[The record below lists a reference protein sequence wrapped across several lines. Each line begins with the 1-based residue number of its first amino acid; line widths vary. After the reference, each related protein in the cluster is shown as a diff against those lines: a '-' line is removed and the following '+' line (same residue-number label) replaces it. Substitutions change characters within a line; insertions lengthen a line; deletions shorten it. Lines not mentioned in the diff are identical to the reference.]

1 MIRGARRLAV
11 LAAALLAAGSCVSA
25 RRAPVE
31 PALLPE
37 VEVEPAP
44 QAETP
49 EPLPEPPAVQQVT
62 PSVAPEP
69 SRPVPPIL
77 PERVRIGLATD
88 LETVELPCCRSAA
101 HAEFDDGARQVRSA
115 VRVRS
120 AAGAGEAPVWRLQ
133 LAALRE
139 PQEADELARRL
150 GQMAA
155 APADSRFDAG
165 SGLYRVRVGRWA
177 DRSAAEQAGRALQRR
192 GLDAFWVV
200 AEGHGPVDPEL
211 AVTVDG
217 ASHRVVGRRFALH
230 AAHGGWLEFDGRRFR
245 GALVVYLNDR
255 GSLNVVNEVSL
266 EDYLRGVVPRELGP
280 DSYPQLE
287 ALKAQAVAARSY
299 TLRNLGGFAEE
310 GYDLCGTPKCQ
321 VYGGAGA
328 EHPLSDR
335 AVRETAGEVLLG
347 DSEAIEAL
355 YTATCGGHTE
365 DVEVVFPLKS
375 ADYLRGVAC
384 IEAGAVRLAGRQA
397 GAAAP
402 AAWTHPVAGGM
413 RLVPIRGTF
422 EQLTGADL
430 ILRLTDRDFLAA
442 RVGRSTATWVQRGAA
457 APLAAALE
465 LLPGDE
471 LDVYLADGVVATV
484 VQHLHADAQSLP
496 PPHGRLR
503 WSRFRSDEELAA
515 SVRQRFPEMEFRGF
529 DVLSRGPSGRV
540 GRIRIDGAQGDAV
553 EIAGLPVRWVLDVP
567 ETWFTVRRER
577 PRGGRAGWRFAGRGW
592 GHGVGLCQAGS
603 YAMSRRGHDYREI
616 LAHYYSGSRLERLG
630 SDAPAAAV
638 VD

>member
-1 MIRGARRLAV
+1 
-11 LAAALLAAGSCVSA
+11 
-25 RRAPVE
+25 
-31 PALLPE
+31 
-37 VEVEPAP
+37 
-44 QAETP
+44 
-49 EPLPEPPAVQQVT
+49 
-62 PSVAPEP
+62 
-69 SRPVPPIL
+69 
-77 PERVRIGLATD
+77 
-88 LETVELPCCRSAA
+88 
-101 HAEFDDGARQVRSA
+101 
-115 VRVRS
+115 
-120 AAGAGEAPVWRLQ
+120 
-133 LAALRE
+133 
-139 PQEADELARRL
+139 
-150 GQMAA
+150 
-155 APADSRFDAG
+155 
-165 SGLYRVRVGRWA
+165 
-177 DRSAAEQAGRALQRR
+177 
-192 GLDAFWVV
+192 
-200 AEGHGPVDPEL
+200 L

-457 APLAAALE
+457 APLAA
-465 LLPGDE
+465 
-471 LDVYLADGVVATV
+471 
-484 VQHLHADAQSLP
+484 
-496 PPHGRLR
+496 
-503 WSRFRSDEELAA
+503 
-515 SVRQRFPEMEFRGF
+515 
-529 DVLSRGPSGRV
+529 
-540 GRIRIDGAQGDAV
+540 
-553 EIAGLPVRWVLDVP
+553 
-567 ETWFTVRRER
+567 
-577 PRGGRAGWRFAGRGW
+577 
-592 GHGVGLCQAGS
+592 
-603 YAMSRRGHDYREI
+603 
-616 LAHYYSGSRLERLG
+616 
-630 SDAPAAAV
+630 
-638 VD
+638 